1 MVSFLLVD
9 QLLAAAP
16 PNIIQYQGRIL
27 NTAGSP
33 ITDTTASIS
42 FQLYSALTGGTCLWS
57 NSSSTCATTTAET
70 VTLTEGLIS
79 RELGNTDVSVG
90 HAAILNSVFAD
101 NTTVYLQVV
110 INTESLSP
118 RKRLLSAP
126 YAISSQTLD
135 GFDSDQDGAT
145 SAAIPTLTSTGNLV
159 ITGNPSGSGVSAGT
173 LYINPAAVDTAAN
186 DTIFGVADGG
196 SALFR
201 IDKEGDGTLT
211 GDLTI
216 NGTALTTGNLLTLS
230 GSTTLTTG
238 NVLSITAQAAANNG
252 GTSDGI
258 DLIFN
263 TPLNT
268 TGTNINQA
276 ISITPTIG
284 AASAGTNTI
293 NVLNIAATTVAPF
306 TGGTNAVRFINIGNI
321 TGDTSSTTTGLNIG
335 TLTGTAAAENAITIG
350 TGWDAGI
357 TSLGGPLILDSGSG
371 GIIFGTSDDLTTTGN
386 VDFTFIT
393 GGAGGENLF
402 ITDTHALDFA
412 KSTVVIDGT
421 NTAATDVEE
430 TNLLEINNRDD
441 SGSTGT
447 WDTLISIESHDTNE
461 IVADGLRVNA
471 FFNTGI
477 TDALDVKDPEID
489 NALSIGDNI
498 ILGDA
503 AVINF
508 TNFDLSGVG
517 VMTLNNTGT
526 GTGLTVTQN
535 TVADTTGTAITT
547 QAFVIDVNE
556 AANNDDVMVIRASVS
571 TTPDI
576 TFRIDNNGTVTADD
590 AFTGGGA
597 DFAEYFYKSDPRL
610 TVGMLTC
617 ADLNRMGAVKRCS
630 PDGGRIVGV
639 ISDNPGFI
647 GNHFTG
653 AEGDLSQD
661 KNYAVVGLL
670 GQIDMWVNS
679 SGGPISAGDPLKISS
694 TVSGY
699 GALATGPSEIVG
711 FAQEALFS
719 GSGKIK
725 VLVRPGWTA
734 GDILTSDGELTNITS
749 SLLIGTLQASV
760 AGVNENSP
768 SLSLRGWRWA
778 NNLAQESIV
787 NLTTTVASATEFGF
801 EISTTDH
808 GRLAYFSNSG
818 KVFVTGD
825 LVFQDSL
832 SGTDNYFGFDS
843 AFGGALSSSAGF
855 GADQFDYAV
864 TFSSTDLLTAGEV
877 VMLSGTDQV
886 KRASPNLGGE
896 ANLSPNSST
905 MIGVVT
911 ANPGFSA
918 GRNSIADQ
926 SNQLSGLVGNEY
938 AIAVAG
944 KAVTRVV
951 TEGGNISPGDPIT
964 TATTAG
970 AAKKA
975 TTAGAILGYAL
986 ESFSGTDGFIKVFI
1000 SPGYYSGTGTVASAS
1015 NTLSLLA
1022 FGADGSLDLLGGSI
1036 KSVGS
1041 ITGANNLWSID
1052 NLGNLITNGTITKII
1067 SNPGGE
1073 SVNTTPLLALDE
1085 QILLTGSVAIS
1096 GSVTLINF
1104 ADVDP
1109 DYLKLQ
1115 PYLSDYQV
1123 FLTNISGGVVTVQ
1136 NKTALGFEI
1145 LNPTGLNASLSWLV
1159 LVSTATPAPL
1169 NQLISDNVSVGEFIG
1184 NDAPVGDLEP
1194 VPVSDLG
1201 ALLDENPSSEIV
1213 DLIDPIDPIDLIDL
1227 IDPIIPIEAIA
1238 PIVPIDPVAPVAELS
1253 IPDLTPAP
1261 LFAPIPVPA
1270 PAPVVE

>member
-90 HAAILNSVFAD
+90 HSAILNSVFAD

-145 SAAIPTLTSTGNLV
+145 AAAIPALTSTGNLV

-173 LYINPAAVDTAAN
+173 LYLNPAALDTAAN

-263 TPLNT
+263 TPINT

-284 AASAGTNTI
+284 ATSAGTNTV

-321 TGDTSSTTTGLNIG
+321 TGDSTSTTTGLNIG
-335 TLTGTAAAENAITIG
+335 TLSSGSAATENAISIG
-350 TGWDAGI
+350 DGWDAAI
-357 TSLGGPLILDSGSG
+357 AAMNGPLRLEAGSG

-402 ITDTHALDFA
+402 ISDTHALDFA
-412 KSTVVIDGT
+412 KSSVVIDGT

-430 TNLLEINNRDD
+430 TNLLEINNQND
-441 SGSTGT
+441 GGNTGT
-447 WDTLISIESHDTNE
+447 WDTLISIETMDANE
-461 IVADGLRVNA
+461 VVADGIRINS

-508 TNFDLSGVG
+508 TNFDLSGAG

-526 GTGLTVTQN
+526 STGLTVTQN

-597 DFAEYFYKSDPRL
+597 DFAEYFYKSDSKL
-610 TVGMLTC
+610 AVGMLAC
-617 ADLNRMGAVKRCS
+617 ADLKIMGAVKRCS
-630 PDGGRIVGV
+630 PSGGRIVGV

-653 AEGDLSQD
+653 AEGDLSKD
-661 KNYAVVGLL
+661 PRYAVVGLL

-679 SGGPISAGDPLKISS
+679 SGGPISAGDPIRNSS

-699 GALATGPSEIVG
+699 GAKATGPSEIVG

-734 GDILTSDGELTNITS
+734 GDILTSNGELTNITS

-778 NNLAQESIV
+778 NNLAQESTV
-787 NLTTTVASATEFGF
+787 NLTTTVASASEFGF

-877 VMLSGTDQV
+877 VMLYGEDQV

-896 ANLSPNSST
+896 ANLFLNSNM

-926 SNQLSGLVGNEY
+926 SNQHSGLVGNEY

-944 KAVTRVV
+944 KALTRVV
-951 TEGGNISPGDPIT
+951 TEGGNIAPGDPIT
-964 TATTAG
+964 TANTAG

-1073 SVNTTPLLALDE
+1073 SVYTTPLLTLDE

-1104 ADVDP
+1104 AEVNP
-1109 DYLKLQ
+1109 DYIKLQ
-1115 PYLSDYQV
+1115 PYLNDYQV
-1123 FLTNISGGVVTVQ
+1123 FLTNSGGGVVTVQ

-1145 LNPTGLNASLSWLV
+1145 LNPTGFNASLSWLV

-1169 NQLISDNVSVGEFIG
+1169 NQLISANPAVGEFIG
-1184 NDAPVGDLEP
+1184 NDAAVGDLEP

-1213 DLIDPIDPIDLIDL
+1213 DLIDPI
-1227 IDPIIPIEAIA
+1227 IPIEAIA
-1238 PIVPIDPVAPVAELS
+1238 PIVPIDPIAPVAELS

-1261 LFAPIPVPA
+1261 LFAPIPVPP